1 MLLLGVLVA
10 VLALVAAG
18 CGGDDDAAAPEPA
31 PAPAEPAEPAP
42 AEPAEP
48 APAEPAEPAEEPAE
62 QTLRIAIG
70 TEPPS
75 LDPGLATDTTSS
87 MVVQNILDPLVTL
100 GDDLSPQPA
109 LAESWEI
116 SPDGLTVTFNLKQD
130 GLWTNGD
137 PVTAHDFEFSWK
149 RTLSPDLAADYA
161 YQLYGIAGAA
171 EYNGCEEN
179 CDALRDEVGVT
190 ALDDYTLEVTL
201 TSPQA
206 WIVQQ
211 MAHTSFYPVHQATVE
226 EFGDK
231 WTEPE
236 NIVTNGAFRL
246 VEWDHDAFM
255 AFEKNE
261 DWREADRVALTR
273 IEGPIIV
280 DGTTAIQ
287 AFEAGEVDVLD
298 EQVPVQD
305 IPRLKETP
313 EWQLYPA
320 LGTYYYGFNVENIPD
335 VNQRRAMALAID
347 RQTIVDNV
355 TQAGEIP
362 ATGMTPEGMPGF
374 EAINPDSQWLPVTG
388 DIEQAKELMTQVA
401 DPVTDVTLIVNDS
414 PGHREIAVAIQDMWK
429 ELGIS
434 VELKVQEWAQFLEFL
449 GPPPDA
455 SVDVFR
461 LGWIGDYVD
470 AFNFLEL
477 HTCESGNNYTNF
489 CNPEYD
495 ALIEEARSTQD
506 DAARYE
512 IYNQLEQI
520 LFGTDGELPYAP
532 IYWYTTTNL
541 ESTAVQDTY
550 NINLL
555 DQKDWTQVV
564 VAN

>member
-1 MLLLGVLVA
+1 MKNRQLVLLLFALVA
-10 VLALVAAG
+10 ALALVATG
-18 CGGDDDAAAPEPA
+18 CGGDDEEAAPEP
-31 PAPAEPAEPAP
+31 PPT
-42 AEPAEP
+42 
-48 APAEPAEPAEEPAE
+48 EPAEPAEEPAAE
-62 QTLRIAIG
+62 QVLRIAIG

-109 LAESWEI
+109 LAESWET
-116 SPDGLTVTFNLKQD
+116 SADGLVVTFILKQN
-130 GLWTNGD
+130 GIWTNGD

-149 RTLSPDLAADYA
+149 RTLSPEVAADYA

-171 EYNGCEEN
+171 DYNSCEEN
-179 CDALRDEVGVT
+179 CQPLRDEVGVT
-190 ALDDYTLEVTL
+190 ALDDYTLEVVL

-206 WIVQQ
+206 WIVKQ

-236 NIVTNGAFRL
+236 NIVTNGAFVL
-246 VEWDHDAFM
+246 AEWNHDSFM
-255 AFEKNE
+255 AFERND

-280 DGTTAIQ
+280 DGMTAVQ

-305 IPRLKETP
+305 VPRLKETP

-320 LGTYYYGFNVENIPD
+320 LGTYYYGFNVENITD

-347 RQTIVDNV
+347 RQTIVENV
-355 TQAGEIP
+355 TQAEEIP
-362 ATGMTPEGMPGF
+362 ATGFTPQGMPGF
-374 EAINPDSQWLPVTG
+374 EVINPDSEWLPVTG
-388 DIEQAKELMTQVA
+388 DIERAKELMAQVA
-401 DPVTDVTLIVNDS
+401 DPVTDITLIVNDS

-429 ELGIS
+429 ELGIN
-434 VELKVQEWAQFLEFL
+434 VDLKVQEWAQFLEFL
-449 GPPPDA
+449 GPPPDQ

-477 HTCESGNNYTNF
+477 WTCDSGNNNANF
-489 CNPEYD
+489 CNEEFD
-495 ALIEEARSTQD
+495 ALIEEARNTQD
-506 DAARYE
+506 DAGRYE
-512 IYNQLEQI
+512 IYNQLEEI
-520 LFGTDGELPYAP
+520 MFGADGELPFAP
-532 IYWYTTTNL
+532 IYWHTTTNL

-564 VAN
+564 IQN